1 MVPSTAYIHR
11 VFAEVNENDEHALF
25 SATLASPDA
34 DTATISFT

>member
-1 MVPSTAYIHR
+1 MRLSTAYKHR
-11 VFAEVNENDEHALF
+11 VLKEANENDVHALF